1 MKPLV
6 LAFIRFYQ
14 ASLSPLLPSSC
25 RFYPTCSSFAYEAV
39 EKWGA
44 WRGTG
49 MAFERILRCHP
60 FGAFGYDPVPEREV
74 PGFAC
79 QVPGNT
85 PRRFT

>member
-1 MKPLV
+1 MKLLV

-44 WRGTG
+44 WRGAG
-49 MAFERILRCHP
+49 MAWLRILRCHP
-60 FGAFGYDPVPEREV
+60 FGAFGYDSVPEREV
-74 PGFAC
+74 LGFGC
-79 QVPGNT
+79 QASGNS